1 MMCKKRMWPMAGI
14 LVAATLLVTV
24 GCATRGAASDDAR
37 QIAVL
42 LDQWKT
48 AYMAKD
54 MNALMRLYADS
65 YAHKGKDK
73 AGIAKAV
80 AEQMQ
85 ENAAYDV
92 RVNVVDATVT
102 VQGNQATV
110 LPVALSGTA
119 GSDTARLEL
128 RKENG
133 HWWVTGTDL

>member
-1 MMCKKRMWPMAGI
+1 MRERRFFMPVWI
-14 LVAATLLVTV
+14 TATIAIIVTA
-24 GCATRGAASDDAR
+24 GCATHGSASGDAC
-37 QIAVL
+37 QIKAL

-48 AYMAKD
+48 AYTAKD
-54 MNALMRLYADS
+54 MGALMRLYADDYS
-65 YAHKGKDK
+65 HGGKNK
-73 AGIAKAV
+73 AGIAKAI

-102 VQGNQATV
+102 LQGNRASV

-128 RKENG
+128 RKDNG
-133 HWWVTGTDL
+133 RWWVTGTDL